1 MARMLN
7 DVMEREA
14 YEDALDPV
22 PDDDLPS
29 SDIDDLSSSLSDSG
43 DLDRDLDE
51 PDDDFERIFEDAAA
65 LVAPDPDEDD
75 VDTFDADGEPLPD
88 DVQAEIEAIAA
99 EGLAADEPPD
109 EMPEAPSE
117 APPETA
123 AATLETQRTLVLE
136 QALEAAQREL
146 ARQRDLA
153 CAAVARYRQAV
164 LAAEPD
170 LPPEMVYGENIEDVD
185 ASIAAARTMVAHVRE
200 QVEARRPSER
210 GFPAG
215 APARDTGARGHL
227 TARQKI
233 AAGLQERL
241 I

>member
-1 MARMLN
+1 MARMLT

-29 SDIDDLSSSLSDSG
+29 SDIDDLD
-43 DLDRDLDE
+43 DHNIDE
-51 PDDDFERIFEDAAA
+51 PDDDFEDAAA
-65 LVAPDPDEDD
+65 LVPPDPDEDD

-88 DVQAEIEAIAA
+88 DVQAEIETIAV

-109 EMPEAPSE
+109 EMSEPPAESPSE

-123 AATLETQRTLVLE
+123 AATLDTQRTLVLE
-136 QALEAAQREL
+136 QALEATQREL

-170 LPPEMVYGENIEDVD
+170 LPPEMVRGENIEDVD
-185 ASIAAARTMVAHVRE
+185 ASIVAARTMVAHVRE

-210 GFPAG
+210 GSPAG
-215 APARDTGARGHL
+215 APARDTSA
-227 TARQKI
+227 
-233 AAGLQERL
+233 
-241 I
+241 

>member
-1 MARMLN
+1 MARMLT
-7 DVMEREA
+7 DVMKREE

-22 PDDDLPS
+22 PDDDLPF
-29 SDIDDLSSSLSDSG
+29 SDVDDLDH
-43 DLDRDLDE
+43 DLDE
-51 PDDDFERIFEDAAA
+51 PDDSFEDVAA
-65 LVAPDPDEDD
+65 LVTPEDD
-75 VDTFDADGEPLPD
+75 EVDTFDADGEPLPD

-109 EMPEAPSE
+109 EMSEPPAESPSE

-123 AATLETQRTLVLE
+123 AATLDTQRTLVLE
-136 QALEAAQREL
+136 QALEATQREL

-170 LPPEMVYGENIEDVD
+170 LPPEMVRGENIEDVD
-185 ASIAAARTMVAHVRE
+185 ASIVAARTMVAHVRE

-210 GFPAG
+210 GSPAG
-215 APARDTGARGHL
+215 APARDTSA
-227 TARQKI
+227 
-233 AAGLQERL
+233 
-241 I
+241 

>member
-1 MARMLN
+1 MARMLT
-7 DVMEREA
+7 DVMERAE

-29 SDIDDLSSSLSDSG
+29 SDIDDLSDGLSDDPS
-43 DLDRDLDE
+43 DDLDE
-51 PDDDFERIFEDAAA
+51 PDDAFEDAAA
-65 LVAPDPDEDD
+65 LIAPDSTPDDD
-75 VDTFDADGEPLPD
+75 EIDTFDADGEPLPD

>member
-1 MARMLN
+1 MARMLT

-29 SDIDDLSSSLSDSG
+29 SDIDDPSD
-43 DLDRDLDE
+43 DLDRDE
-51 PDDDFERIFEDAAA
+51 PDDAFEEAAA
-65 LVAPDPDEDD
+65 LIAPDSAPDEDD
-75 VDTFDADGEPLPD
+75 IDTFDADGEPLPD
-88 DVQAEIEAIAA
+88 DVQAEIEAITA

-109 EMPEAPSE
+109 EMPDTPSE

-123 AATLETQRTLVLE
+123 AATLDTQRTLVLE

-170 LPPEMVYGENIEDVD
+170 LPPEMVSGENIEDVD

-215 APARDTGARGHL
+215 APARDTSARGHL

>member
-1 MARMLN
+1 MARMLT

-29 SDIDDLSSSLSDSG
+29 SDIDDLSD
-43 DLDRDLDE
+43 DHDLDE
-51 PDDDFERIFEDAAA
+51 PDDAFEDAAA

-75 VDTFDADGEPLPD
+75 IETFDADGEPLPD

-109 EMPEAPSE
+109 EMPEPLAEPPSE
-117 APPETA
+117 APPEKA
-123 AATLETQRTLVLE
+123 AARLETHTDASPEATRTLVLE

-146 ARQRDLA
+146 AHQRDLA

-170 LPPEMVYGENIEDVD
+170 LPPEMVHGENIEDVD

-215 APARDTGARGHL
+215 APARDTSARGHL

>member
-1 MARMLN
+1 MARMLT

-22 PDDDLPS
+22 PDDDLPET
-29 SDIDDLSSSLSDSG
+29 DIDDG
-43 DLDRDLDE
+43 DGLDALDE
-51 PDDDFERIFEDAAA
+51 SDPFEDEPAALLDDDFA
-65 LVAPDPDEDD
+65 
-75 VDTFDADGEPLPD
+75 DADGEPLPD
-88 DVQAEIEAIAA
+88 EVQAEIEALAA
-99 EGLAADEPPD
+99 EGLASDEA
-109 EMPEAPSE
+109 ERARGLEEAL
-117 APPETA
+117 A
-123 AATLETQRTLVLE
+123 
-136 QALEAAQREL
+136 AAQREL

-153 CAAVARYRQAV
+153 AVAVARYREAV

-170 LPPEMVYGENIEDVD
+170 LPPEMVRGESIEDVD

-200 QVEARRPSER
+200 RVEARRPSER

-215 APARDTGARGHL
+215 APAREPSARTHL

-233 AAGLQERL
+233 AAGLQERM